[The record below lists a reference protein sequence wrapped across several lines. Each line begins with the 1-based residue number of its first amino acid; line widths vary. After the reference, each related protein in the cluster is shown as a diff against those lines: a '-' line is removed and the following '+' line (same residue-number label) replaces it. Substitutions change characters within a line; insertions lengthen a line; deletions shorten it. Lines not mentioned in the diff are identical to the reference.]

1 MVHEPKAPNVVPLRA
16 SVENPPDYKEQTD
29 ELQRQLL
36 TQLPNVLRYLFPNGI
51 IRQGKFFV
59 GNVRGDKG
67 NSLTVQLNGDKT
79 GLWHDFE
86 SGEGGNLFQLWGA
99 VRGFDPR
106 TQFPTLIEDVRN
118 WLVAPPPERPRRS
131 KGTRP
136 GSTPPDL
143 GPPTGKWD
151 YTDVDGN
158 LLATVYRFDPPGKK
172 KEYRPWDAVR
182 GCMKAPEP
190 RPLYNQPGIAKSETV
205 VLVEGEKCAEALMGQ
220 GIPATT
226 AMSGAN
232 TAVEKTDW
240 SPLAGKRVIIWP
252 DNDAAGQKY
261 AINCASAV
269 AKAGAAGVVIL
280 QPPEGRPEKWDAAD
294 AVEEGLDIRD
304 FLKNSP
310 ITEIKEVPKVTL
322 QVPAFTF
329 GQLYADRAPMPA
341 DIISPRVLTPG
352 GLLVFAGAPKVGKSD
367 FLMTLLAHMAAGAPF
382 LCLQPERPLRVFYLQ
397 AEIQYH
403 YLRERLQSLQIGE
416 SVRPELE
423 TNLVITPQIC
433 MKLDEAGLQQTVT
446 AIQHHFPNEPPDII
460 AIDPIRNLFDGGPN
474 GDSENDNNAMLFFL
488 QERVEALR
496 RAINPQA
503 GIILTHHT
511 RKAAKRTV
519 EEDPFQSFSG
529 ASSLR
534 SFYSSGMLL
543 LRPDEMA
550 PERLLL
556 FELRNGPEIRPKT
569 LCKVEGRWQE
579 LEGYSPRLA
588 MREHGERLD
597 AERRRRHDTI
607 LRLIYSEACKGRVFT
622 AKQFA
627 EAFETKSGLGSE
639 RSIRERINVLAT
651 QGYIRFFKSAEAYG
665 IRGASGTRL
674 GYICVEE
681 MFFKREDQPLLPSHY
696 KCPRTGDIL
705 PVENPYTWQY
715 AEEDSA

>member
-1 MVHEPKAPNVVPLRA
+1 M
-16 SVENPPDYKEQTD
+16 
-29 ELQRQLL
+29 L
-36 TQLPNVLRYLFPNGI
+36 TQLPDVLRYLFSNGL

-67 NSLTVQLNGDKT
+67 NSLTVQLNGDKA

-106 TQFPTLIEDVRN
+106 TQFPALIEDVRN
-118 WLVAPPPERPRRS
+118 WLGAPPPPRRS

-172 KEYRPWDAVR
+172 KEYRPGDAVR

-205 VLVEGEKCAEALMGQ
+205 VLVEGEKCVEALMGQ

-261 AINCASAV
+261 AINCASAI
-269 AKAGAAGVVIL
+269 AKAGAKLVFIMKI
-280 QPPEGRPEKWDAAD
+280 PEGRPEKWDAAD
-294 AVEEGLDIRD
+294 ALAENIHIPEFI
-304 FLKNSP
+304 KNCEVVP
-310 ITEIKEVPKVTL
+310 IKSEKENIPRI
-322 QVPAFTF
+322 PAFTF

-341 DIISPRVLTPG
+341 DIIGPRVLTPG

-367 FLMTLLAHMAAGAPF
+367 FLMTLLAHMAAGAAF
-382 LCLQPERPLRVFYLQ
+382 LGMQPERPLRVFYLQ

-403 YLRERLQSLQIGE
+403 YLRERLQNLQLGE
-416 SVRPELE
+416 DVRPELE
-423 TNLVITPQIC
+423 HNLVITPQIC
-433 MKLDEAGLQQTVT
+433 MKLDEAGLQQTVA
-446 AIQHHFPNEPPDII
+446 AIQQHFPNEPPDII

-496 RAINPQA
+496 R
-503 GIILTHHT
+503 
-511 RKAAKRTV
+511 
-519 EEDPFQSFSG
+519 
-529 ASSLR
+529 
-534 SFYSSGMLL
+534 
-543 LRPDEMA
+543 
-550 PERLLL
+550 
-556 FELRNGPEIRPKT
+556 
-569 LCKVEGRWQE
+569 
-579 LEGYSPRLA
+579 
-588 MREHGERLD
+588 
-597 AERRRRHDTI
+597 
-607 LRLIYSEACKGRVFT
+607 
-622 AKQFA
+622 
-627 EAFETKSGLGSE
+627 
-639 RSIRERINVLAT
+639 
-651 QGYIRFFKSAEAYG
+651 
-665 IRGASGTRL
+665 
-674 GYICVEE
+674 
-681 MFFKREDQPLLPSHY
+681 
-696 KCPRTGDIL
+696 
-705 PVENPYTWQY
+705 
-715 AEEDSA
+715 